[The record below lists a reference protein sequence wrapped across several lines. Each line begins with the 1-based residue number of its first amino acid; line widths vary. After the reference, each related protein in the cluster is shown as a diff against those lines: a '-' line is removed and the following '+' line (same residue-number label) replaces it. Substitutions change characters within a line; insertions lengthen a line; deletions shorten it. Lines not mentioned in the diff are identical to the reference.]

1 MSFSNDF
8 AHPDPIVREVID
20 VWLPRF
26 LGGGISLGDLT
37 NTLRRVETWADWGRE
52 WMATGAIHETRAAEA
67 AGRAKTAADAW
78 ESAARCHHLAYFL
91 SVRDPVVHD
100 EGLERMLACYGR
112 AMPGLLPPV
121 EKVAIEGPDGLRMV
135 ALLSVVR
142 PGAPVVIVLPGL
154 DSTKETRHSARGGWM
169 SRGFSVLSLDGP
181 GQGEASRWSA
191 VRPDYERA
199 MSATIDWLETRSD
212 IDASRIGLFGS
223 SLGGYY
229 APRAAALEPRITA
242 VVGICGPFDWAEC
255 WDMLPV
261 VTKEAF
267 AHYARATDLAGARR
281 RAEDFTLEGVMANLD
296 RPLLVVHGDEDP
308 QIPWQQGRRIVDE
321 AGGPAEFVLVEGGN
335 HGISNLRYRMVP
347 VVHDWMV
354 ENVMG
359 EAASS
364 REES

>member
-1 MSFSNDF
+1 MSYATDF

-26 LGGGISLGDLT
+26 LGGGISIGDLT
-37 NTLRRVETWADWGRE
+37 NTLRRVETWDDWGRE
-52 WMATGAIHETRAAEA
+52 WMATGDIHETRATEAAA
-67 AGRAKTAADAW
+67 AGRTRTAAEAW
-78 ESAARCHHLAYFL
+78 ETAARCHHLAYFL
-91 SVRDPVVHD
+91 SVREPAIHD

-112 AMPGLLPPV
+112 AMPGLVPAV
-121 EKVAIEGPDGLRMV
+121 EKVTIEGPDDLRMV

-191 VRPDYERA
+191 ARHDYEWA
-199 MSATIDWLETRSD
+199 ITATIDWLEAHPD

-242 VVGICGPFDWAEC
+242 VVGNCGPFNWAEC
-255 WDMLPV
+255 WEVLPA
-261 VTKEAF
+261 VTREAF
-267 AHYARATDLAGARR
+267 AHYARASDLADARR
-281 RAEDFTLEGVMANLD
+281 LAEDFTLEGVMEHLD

-308 QIPWQQGRRIVDE
+308 LIPWQQGRRIVEE
-321 AGGPAEFVLVEGGN
+321 AGGPAEFVLVAGGN

-347 VVHDWMV
+347 LVHDWMV
-354 ENVMG
+354 EHVIG
-359 EAASS
+359 T
-364 REES
+364 